1 VNLELRKFVLGK
13 DEEVW
18 VGIVNLALAEDPEWT
33 PTTADEFRVIERSPG
48 FSAEG
53 RFIAEL
59 DGEPVGCVNGYVDS
73 RRKEKKGFLR
83 GPEVVPEHRC
93 KGIGMVLAKR
103 GIESLK
109 ERGMEVVHASAPE
122 CYAGNIRILEKLGFT
137 RVREFSRMTRSLRDL
152 PSGIGENQDV
162 ELVRLGRTKED
173 ALLLMRLVNDA
184 FSEHFDH
191 RDGAA
196 EEEEFWLKNAADLGY
211 CDETVVARIEGEP
224 VGFLI
229 SGYNEKENE
238 HLGLKRGWL
247 YSIGVLKPFRGR
259 GLAKRLMLHGLE
271 RLAAQGLT
279 EAALGVDNSN
289 VTGAFRLYESLGFA
303 VARRSFAYELKLT

>member
-1 VNLELRKFVLGK
+1 MRPQMREFVLGK

-18 VGIVNLALAEDPEWT
+18 VEIVNRALADDPEWT
-33 PTTADEFRVIERSPG
+33 PTTPDEFRVLQQSPG
-48 FSAEG
+48 FSPEG
-53 RFIAEL
+53 RFVAEL

-73 RRKEKKGFLR
+73 RRKEKKGFLS
-83 GPEVVPEHRC
+83 GPVVVPEHRRT
-93 KGIGMVLAKR
+93 GIGLKLAKR
-103 GIESLK
+103 GILSLK
-109 ERGMEVVHASAPE
+109 ERGMEVVQDNMPE

-137 RVREFSRMTRSLRDL
+137 RVREFSRMTRSLEAL
-152 PSGIGENQDV
+152 PSGVGENPDV
-162 ELVRLGRTKED
+162 ELVKLGKTRED
-173 ALLLMRLVNDA
+173 ASLLTRLANDA

-191 RDGAA
+191 RDGVA
-196 EEEEFWLKNAADLGY
+196 EEEEFWMKHAADLGY
-211 CDETVVARIEGEP
+211 SDETVVARLEGKP

-259 GLAKRLMLHGLE
+259 GLAKRLMLHGME

-289 VTGAFRLYESLGFA
+289 VTGAFRLYEALGFK
-303 VARRSFAYELKLT
+303 VARRSYAYELKLT

>member
-1 VNLELRKFVLGK
+1 MGWR
-13 DEEVW
+13 
-18 VGIVNLALAEDPEWT
+18 
-33 PTTADEFRVIERSPG
+33 
-48 FSAEG
+48 
-53 RFIAEL
+53 
-59 DGEPVGCVNGYVDS
+59 
-73 RRKEKKGFLR
+73 
-83 GPEVVPEHRC
+83 
-93 KGIGMVLAKR
+93 
-103 GIESLK
+103 
-109 ERGMEVVHASAPE
+109 ASVSG
-122 CYAGNIRILEKLGFT
+122 AGNIRILEKLGFS

-152 PSGIGENQDV
+152 PSGVGENQDV

-173 ALLLMRLVNDA
+173 ASLLMRLVNDA

-196 EEEEFWLKNAADLGY
+196 EEEEFWMKNAADLGY
-211 CDETVVARIEGEP
+211 CDETVVARLEGEP

-229 SGYNEKENE
+229 SGYNKKENE

-247 YSIGVLKPFRGR
+247 YSVGVLKPFRGR
-259 GLAKRLMLHGLE
+259 GLAKRLMLYGME
-271 RLAAQGLT
+271 WLAGQGLA